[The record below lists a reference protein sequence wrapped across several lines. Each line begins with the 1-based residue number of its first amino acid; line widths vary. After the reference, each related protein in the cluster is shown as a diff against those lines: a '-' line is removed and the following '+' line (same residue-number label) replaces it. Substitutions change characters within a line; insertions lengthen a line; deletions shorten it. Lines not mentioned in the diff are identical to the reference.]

1 MHLKFN
7 EHIYAK
13 INKGYSMLGIII
25 RNFGTILDEIFVLL
39 YKSLVRPHLEYANVV
54 CSPYM
59 QNYIEVIEKSSKESN
74 QTYS

>member
-1 MHLKFN
+1 
-7 EHIYAK
+7 
-13 INKGYSMLGIII
+13 MLGIII
-25 RNFGTILDEIFVLL
+25 CNFGAISDEMLVVL

-59 QNYIEVIEKSSKESN
+59 QNYIEVTEKSSKDSN

>member
-13 INKGYSMLGIII
+13 INKGYSMLGMIIT
-25 RNFGTILDEIFVLL
+25 NFGTISDKIFVLL

-54 CSPYM
+54 CSPCT
-59 QNYIEVIEKSSKESN
+59 QTYIEGIEKSSKDSN